1 MQSRPLFP
9 KHNQN
14 ASETILEPA
23 IDMFAQGFWRTL
35 LKYSVDES
43 SNISESF
50 GMHIISKE
58 QEKDFQGF
66 DFLELISKA
75 FKQDPTTEDYL
86 KALAELTRKGL
97 EQKAWLN

>member
-1 MQSRPLFP
+1 
-9 KHNQN
+9 
-14 ASETILEPA
+14 
-23 IDMFAQGFWRTL
+23 
-35 LKYSVDES
+35 
-43 SNISESF
+43 
-50 GMHIISKE
+50 MHIISKE

-75 FKQDPTTEDYL
+75 FKQDPSTEDYL